1 MATACLL
8 TRVVH
13 AFYTIKM
20 FRALPLGVNVTK
32 RFLFINDALE
42 K

>member
-1 MATACLL
+1 LL

-13 AFYTIKM
+13 AFYAIKT
-20 FRALPLGVNVTK
+20 FRTLALGVNATK
-32 RFLFINDALE
+32 RFINDALE